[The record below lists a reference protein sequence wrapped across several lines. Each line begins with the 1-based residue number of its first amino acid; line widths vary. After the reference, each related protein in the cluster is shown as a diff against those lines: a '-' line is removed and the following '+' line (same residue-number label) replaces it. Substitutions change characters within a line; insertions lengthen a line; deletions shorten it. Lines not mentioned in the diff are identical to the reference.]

1 MSKPDSFILL
11 LDDEQRIVEKTR
23 NIREKMVDALID
35 EKGIPT
41 KTGEMRVVN
50 EILNSLDNQVLGL
63 VDRRLKHDENTNN
76 GELLE
81 TIKTVFTELDN
92 RKLNKPSIINT
103 GTIDDKFIPDNI
115 VPGEDK
121 IEYEEIEYEDII
133 KG

>member
-121 IEYEEIEYEDII
+121 IEYEDII